1 MGPLC
6 HAPMA
11 TRDPLAPDVKSWSP
25 FSVAL
30 AIGLAAQILFTIGLG
45 RPSTLVFDETHYVP
59 AARHM
64 LLLDQPWNIEHPLFG
79 KALIALGMRL
89 YGDNAIGW
97 RALSTLAG
105 SATVMGMFAI
115 AWLLTGRMRTAIVT
129 AVLVV
134 LNLTV
139 FIQARIAMLD
149 GFMAAFIVTGL
160 AALLWAMRAPPER
173 VKERWVFGA
182 ALLGVAVGTKWA
194 AIPYVALAGLAFLI
208 AKWREP
214 RRLWPE
220 MSAFT
225 GLATLGL
232 VSIAVYLATFAP
244 AFFYETRWMTFG
256 SLIPHQF
263 VMLEQQRQVLPSHPY
278 QSQWWTW
285 GLMIRP
291 IWYLYENV
299 DGAQRGI
306 LLVGNPA
313 ILWGGLVAAA
323 ALMVLG
329 AVRRSAVL
337 LVPPLLW
344 LFSWLIWAII
354 PKSLGFFYYYYCSTI
369 FLPLVIAVA
378 FQALQ
383 RRAAWDLWFL
393 AFAAGLFV
401 YFYPIIAATA
411 LPDPQSFQN
420 WMWLDTW
427 P

>member
-1 MGPLC
+1 MARLC
-6 HAPMA
+6 RPPMA
-11 TRDPLAPDVKSWSP
+11 TRDPLAPAPQSWSP

-30 AIGLAAQILFTIGLG
+30 AIGLAAQILFTYGLG

-129 AVLVV
+129 ALLVI

-149 GFMAAFIVTGL
+149 GFMAAFVVTGL

-182 ALLGVAVGTKWA
+182 ALLGLAVGTKWA
-194 AIPYVALAGLAFLI
+194 AIPYVALAGLAFLV
-208 AKWREP
+208 AKLRAP
-214 RRLWPE
+214 RLWPE
-220 MSAFT
+220 LTAFA
-225 GLATLGL
+225 GLAMLGL
-232 VSIAVYLATFAP
+232 VSVGVYLATFAP
-244 AFFYETRWMTFG
+244 AFFYDTGWMTFG

-278 QSQWWTW
+278 QSDWWSW

-306 LLVGNPA
+306 LLLGNPA

-323 ALMVLG
+323 ALLVLG
-329 AVRRSAVL
+329 AARRSAVL
-337 LVPPLLW
+337 LAPPVLW
-344 LFSWLIWAII
+344 LFSWLIWAAI
-354 PKSLGFFYYYYCSTI
+354 PKSLGFFYYYYLSTI
-369 FLPLVIAVA
+369 FLPLVIALA

-383 RRAAWDLWFL
+383 RGTALDAWFV

-411 LPDPQSFQN
+411 LPDPQAFQN
-420 WMWLDTW
+420 WMWLKTW